1 MALRQSWMVGRALRA
16 RRGGQLATKLNLA
29 GWDLGRAI
37 FSKIEARLRCV
48 TDHEIPVLAVCV
60 GVEAA
65 DLLRLDVAR
74 TPKRPRSLH

>member
-1 MALRQSWMVGRALRA
+1 MGLRQSCVAGRALRA

-29 GWDLGRAI
+29 GWDLSLPTL
-37 FSKIEARLRCV
+37 SKLEARLRCV

-65 DLLRLDVAR
+65 DLLRLDVTR
-74 TPKRPRSLH
+74 TPKRARDTC